1 MGRPATF
8 DHLTKKKP
16 IELRDWI
23 VLDDDAV
30 RAHEQAKQKL
40 SMLELS
46 NATTLQM
53 EQARRELADA
63 ETMLREHAVEVVF
76 RSIGRPS
83 FERLRLS
90 CPPSDEDLKAAREKG
105 EPAPEY
111 DVETFAPKL
120 IAAACVEPKMT
131 VEQVESL
138 ITEHGWNAGEYA
150 HLFQLALL
158 AQQSRRLAGL
168 GN

>member
-23 VLDDDAV
+23 VLDDDA
-30 RAHEQAKQKL
+30 AQTHEQAKQKL
-40 SMLELS
+40 ATLELG
-46 NATTLQM
+46 NATGAQL

-63 ETMLREHAVEVVF
+63 EQLLREHAVEVVF

-111 DVETFAPKL
+111 DVEAFAPKL
-120 IAAACVEPKMT
+120 ISAACAEPKMT
-131 VEQVESL
+131 PEQVESL
-138 ITEHGWNAGEYA
+138 VTEHGWNVGEYA